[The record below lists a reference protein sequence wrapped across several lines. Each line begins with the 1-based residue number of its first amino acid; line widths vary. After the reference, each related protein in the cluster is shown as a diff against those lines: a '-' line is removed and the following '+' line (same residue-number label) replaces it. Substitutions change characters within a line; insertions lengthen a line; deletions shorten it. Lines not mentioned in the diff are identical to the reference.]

1 MSLHDFSTFT
11 NSDQM
16 TTATV
21 VDCWEQINSV
31 LERFDF
37 QKVRKMMIAADWKWG
52 GPVMN
57 GEFDTPTIDAMQ
69 SQCTQLML
77 EAYRRET
84 TISSG
89 GFEAAWVPATQKVF
103 LRFVAAVCY

>member
-1 MSLHDFSTFT
+1 MTCSFT

-31 LERFDF
+31 LDRFNFD
-37 QKVRKMMIAADWKWG
+37 KVRKVMFATDWKWG
-52 GPVMN
+52 GPFMD
-57 GEFDTPTIDAMQ
+57 GRFDFPTVDAMKA
-69 SQCTQLML
+69 QCTNLMF
-77 EAYRRET
+77 EAYRQET
-84 TISSG
+84 AVSAG
-89 GFEAAWVPATQKVF
+89 GFEAVWVPATQKVV